1 MPYKHVVKVSDRVYK
16 ALEELKA
23 LLGARSPNE
32 VLEKLLVER
41 DEGALRL
48 IGVTPSTAH
57 GVTPPTARGVTPPEA
72 GEKAQTPLKVRLEM
86 LSGHPWGFWRVI
98 VGEGYDAVAFSLPR
112 SVLEAMCRKKLLH
125 TDICE
130 GLHEAL
136 VK

>member
-48 IGVTPSTAH
+48 IGVTPPAAHRVTPSTAH
-57 GVTPPTARGVTPPEA
+57 GVTPPEA
-72 GEKAQTPLKVRLEM
+72 EEKTQMTLKVRLEM

-98 VGEGYDAVAFSLPR
+98 VGEGYDAVAFSLPGPA
-112 SVLEAMCRKKLLH
+112 LEAMCRKKLLH
-125 TDICE
+125 RDICE
-130 GLHEAL
+130 GLYEAL